1 VTGYEAVAGTPLLSV
16 EGLRVNFTTPR
27 GTVRA
32 VDGVGLTVDAGEIV
46 GIVGESGSGKS
57 VTLRAITRLLRRNAT
72 VSGRAMWR
80 GRNLLTLP
88 ERALREIRGREVAII
103 FQEPM
108 AALNPVLTIGQQI
121 DENLIAHGRLDR
133 GARRA
138 RALELF
144 DLVGIASAV
153 QRLGSYPHEFSG
165 GMRQRAMIAIA
176 LAAQPMLL
184 LADEPTTALDVTIQD
199 QILKLLMRLADEL
212 RMAMLLVTHD
222 LGVVAETCGRVCVM
236 YAGRVVEAGPV
247 TPVFARP
254 RHAYTAALLR
264 SMPQSGTVQQKLV
277 PIPGQPP
284 RLDQAIQGCPF
295 APRCSFVEARCR
307 TAAPAFLEL
316 APGHWAACWAS
327 DRVAGQGAAS

>member
-1 VTGYEAVAGTPLLSV
+1 MIRREAAAGAPLLRV
-16 EGLRVNFTTPR
+16 QDLRVSFPAQR

-32 VDGVGLTVDAGEIV
+32 VDGVTLAVDAGEIV
-46 GIVGESGSGKS
+46 GLVGESGSGKS
-57 VTLRAITRLLRRNAT
+57 VTLRAITRLLRRAA
-72 VSGRAMWR
+72 VSGRAEWR
-80 GRNLLTLP
+80 GRDLLTLP
-88 ERALREIRGREVAII
+88 ERALRAIRGREIAMI

-108 AALNPVLTIGQQI
+108 AALNPVLTVGEQI
-121 DENLIAHGRLDR
+121 DESLAAHGGLDR
-133 GARRA
+133 RARRA
-138 RALELF
+138 RALELLG
-144 DLVGIASAV
+144 LVGIASGA

-199 QILKLLMRLADEL
+199 QILKLLMRLSAEL
-212 RMAMLLVTHD
+212 RMAMVLVTHD

-247 TPVFARP
+247 DNVFARP

-264 SMPQSGTVQQKLV
+264 SVPQGGAARQPLT

-284 RLDQAIQGCPF
+284 RLDQPIPGCPF
-295 APRCSFVEARCR
+295 APRCGFVEARCR
-307 TAAPAFLEL
+307 TDAPPFLEVAPAQ
-316 APGHWAACWAS
+316 WAACWAA
-327 DRVAGQGAAS
+327 DRVASCF